1 MRKDSKVVAARSVR
15 DGDANRTAENRA
27 RAHLEAEKPPQ
38 EYSRKLKLRGLRRS
52 PDVEKVNESRTVV
65 DFGED
70 RVPVREPLLT
80 TSKFIGLF
88 PHTVALPCP
97 TLSPLIH

>member
-1 MRKDSKVVAARSVR
+1 MRIEQLKIVR
-15 DGDANRTAENRA
+15 KHIWKPKS
-27 RAHLEAEKPPQ
+27 HLKNN
-38 EYSRKLKLRGLRRS
+38 SRKLKLRGLRRS

-80 TSKFIGLF
+80 TSKLIGLF
-88 PHTVALPCP
+88 LHTVALPCS